1 MLDSEE
7 NQQEIQKEENPTL
20 NDMITSNPE
29 ITSTNEAENKPSTDE
44 ADESSKQA
52 NYPTTMGG
60 INVENPLIEEEGEG
74 DVSQE
79 VNEIKPEK
87 KEEIE
92 SKTSEQITTMK
103 EEKEEPDSTTTVE
116 KKVVEIEKPTTET
129 TYYEKRVTT
138 QTTVKNESFT
148 SSTQSVNVRTTN
160 VNSNNVI
167 RSYGSRNQIGT
178 TNKYTRPTPLNDK
191 NVYIRNH
198 DKGRIPSLN
207 KSEYSKYNR
216 YGGTMNNSFSNK
228 SFSNYSSQNNRNN
241 QKNQPHKRILSSQSF
256 VGNRYQPKRPENL
269 SYNRY
274 ARSPTQ
280 NEVKRKTILRGD
292 QVKNVQ
298 ITHIINSTKPSDFHI
313 TENLNTEALQT
324 EPIEISK
331 VDKVKLK
338 NTGKS
343 SFSSSCQ
350 DNFKPIIKNLKGK
363 TTVFQHAQGIGMTN
377 DRKENINPQFYCSEI
392 KKLNPIVKEK
402 EKEKVEYMTF
412 RNNGYDINMY
422 KTNGNI
428 NRTNYNY
435 GGTNGNLQKRIY
447 INNKYNTYTG
457 NAMGRGIKPNSIKI
471 NTNYNK
477 GTYIGNRNN
486 REIIKETRTQVQ
498 MGSRSQYR
506 TVNPIS
512 YVTTEKKVYNS
523 NSFFKQ

>member
-7 NQQEIQKEENPTL
+7 NQEEIQKDENPTL

-29 ITSTNEAENKPSTDE
+29 ITPTNDTENKITTNET
-44 ADESSKQA
+44 DESSKQT
-52 NYPTTMGG
+52 NYTSTKGG

-79 VNEIKPEK
+79 INEIKSEK
-87 KEEIE
+87 KEEVE
-92 SKTSEQITTMK
+92 NKTSEQTTTM
-103 EEKEEPDSTTTVE
+103 KEEPDSTTTIE
-116 KKVVEIEKPTTET
+116 KKVIQLDKPTTET
-129 TYYEKRVTT
+129 TYYEKRVIT
-138 QTTVKNESFT
+138 TTVKNESFT
-148 SSTQSVNVRTTN
+148 SNTQSINVRTSN
-160 VNSNNVI
+160 VNSNNNVI
-167 RSYGSRNQIGT
+167 RSYGSRNQMGT
-178 TNKYTRPTPLNDK
+178 TNKYTRPSPLNDK

-207 KSEYSKYNR
+207 KTEYSKYNK
-216 YGGTMNNSFSNK
+216 YGSMNNSFSNK
-228 SFSNYSSQNNRNN
+228 SFSNYSSQNTRNN
-241 QKNQPHKRILSSQSF
+241 QKNQPHKRMLSSQSF

-269 SYNRY
+269 NYNRY
-274 ARSPTQ
+274 ARSPNQ

-343 SFSSSCQ
+343 SWTSSCQ
-350 DNFKPIIKNLKGK
+350 DNFKPIVRNLKGK

-412 RNNGYDINMY
+412 RNDGFDNNMY

-435 GGTNGNLQKRIY
+435 GGVNGNLQKRIY

-457 NAMGRGIKPNSIKI
+457 NVNGRGIKPNSIKM

>member
-7 NQQEIQKEENPTL
+7 NQEEIQKEENPTL

-29 ITSTNEAENKPSTDE
+29 ITPTNETENKITTNE
-44 ADESSKQA
+44 ADESSKQP
-52 NYPTTMGG
+52 NYPSTKGE

-74 DVSQE
+74 DASRE
-79 VNEIKPEK
+79 INEIKSEK

-92 SKTSEQITTMK
+92 NKTSEQTTTM
-103 EEKEEPDSTTTVE
+103 KEEPDSTTTIE
-116 KKVVEIEKPTTET
+116 KKVIQIEKPTTET
-129 TYYEKRVTT
+129 TYYEKRVIT
-138 QTTVKNESFT
+138 TTVKNESFT
-148 SSTQSVNVRTTN
+148 SNSQSINVRTSN

-167 RSYGSRNQIGT
+167 RSYGSRNQNGT
-178 TNKYTRPTPLNDK
+178 ANKYTRPSPLNDK
-191 NVYIRNH
+191 NIYIKNH
-198 DKGRIPSLN
+198 DKGRVPPLN
-207 KSEYSKYNR
+207 KSEYSKYNK
-216 YGGTMNNSFSNK
+216 YGSMNNSFSNK
-228 SFSNYSSQNNRNN
+228 SYSNYSSQNTRNN
-241 QKNQPHKRILSSQSF
+241 QKNQPHKRIISSQSF
-256 VGNRYQPKRPENL
+256 VGNRYQPKRPDNL
-269 SYNRY
+269 KYNRY
-274 ARSPTQ
+274 AQSPNQ

-331 VDKVKLK
+331 VDKIKLK

-343 SFSSSCQ
+343 SWTSSCQ

-412 RNNGYDINMY
+412 RNDGFDNNNMY

-428 NRTNYNY
+428 NRANYNY
-435 GGTNGNLQKRIY
+435 GGLNGNLQKRIY

-457 NAMGRGIKPNSIKI
+457 NVNGRGIKPNSNKI

>member
-7 NQQEIQKEENPTL
+7 NQEEIQKQENPTL

-29 ITSTNEAENKPSTDE
+29 ITPTNDTENKIEANETDE
-44 ADESSKQA
+44 LSKQP
-52 NYPTTMGG
+52 NYPLTKGG

-74 DVSQE
+74 DASQE
-79 VNEIKPEK
+79 MNEIKSEK
-87 KEEIE
+87 KEEVE
-92 SKTSEQITTMK
+92 NKTSEQTTTI
-103 EEKEEPDSTTTVE
+103 KEEPDSTTTIE
-116 KKVVEIEKPTTET
+116 QKVIQLEKPITET
-129 TYYEKRVTT
+129 TYYEKSVIT
-138 QTTVKNESFT
+138 TTVKNESFT
-148 SSTQSVNVRTTN
+148 SNTQSINVRTSN
-160 VNSNNVI
+160 ANSNNVI

-178 TNKYTRPTPLNDK
+178 TNKYTRPSHLNDK
-191 NVYIRNH
+191 NIYIRNH
-198 DKGRIPSLN
+198 DKGRVPSLN
-207 KSEYSKYNR
+207 KTEYSKYNR
-216 YGGTMNNSFSNK
+216 YGSMNNSFSNK
-228 SFSNYSSQNNRNN
+228 SFSNYSSQNIRNN
-241 QKNQPHKRILSSQSF
+241 QKNQPHKRMLSSQSF
-256 VGNRYQPKRPENL
+256 VGNKYQPKRPENL
-269 SYNRY
+269 NYNRY
-274 ARSPTQ
+274 ARSPNQ

-324 EPIEISK
+324 DPIEISK

-343 SFSSSCQ
+343 SWTSSCQ
-350 DNFKPIIKNLKGK
+350 DNFKPIVRNLKGK

-377 DRKENINPQFYCSEI
+377 DKKENINPQFYCSEI

-412 RNNGYDINMY
+412 RNDGFDNMY

-428 NRTNYNY
+428 IRTNYNY
-435 GGTNGNLQKRIY
+435 GGANGNLQKRIY

-457 NAMGRGIKPNSIKI
+457 NVNGRGIKPNSNKI

-512 YVTTEKKVYNS
+512 YVTTEKKVYNA

>member
-7 NQQEIQKEENPTL
+7 NQEEIQKEENPTL

-29 ITSTNEAENKPSTDE
+29 ITPTNETENKINTNE
-44 ADESSKQA
+44 ADESSKQL
-52 NYPTTMGG
+52 NYPSTKGE

-74 DVSQE
+74 DASRE
-79 VNEIKPEK
+79 INEIKSEK

-92 SKTSEQITTMK
+92 NKTSEQTTTM
-103 EEKEEPDSTTTVE
+103 KEEPDSTTTIE
-116 KKVVEIEKPTTET
+116 KKVIQIEKPTTET
-129 TYYEKRVTT
+129 TYYEKRVIT
-138 QTTVKNESFT
+138 TTVKNESFT
-148 SSTQSVNVRTTN
+148 SNSQSINVRTSN

-167 RSYGSRNQIGT
+167 RSYGSRNQNGT
-178 TNKYTRPTPLNDK
+178 ANKYTRPSPLNDK
-191 NVYIRNH
+191 NIYIKNH
-198 DKGRIPSLN
+198 DKGRVPPLN
-207 KSEYSKYNR
+207 KSEYSKYNK
-216 YGGTMNNSFSNK
+216 YGSMNNSFSNK
-228 SFSNYSSQNNRNN
+228 SYSNYSSQNTRNN
-241 QKNQPHKRILSSQSF
+241 QKNQPHKRIISSQSF
-256 VGNRYQPKRPENL
+256 VGNRYQPKRPDNL
-269 SYNRY
+269 KYNRY
-274 ARSPTQ
+274 AQSPNQ

-331 VDKVKLK
+331 VDKIKLK

-343 SFSSSCQ
+343 SWTSSCQ

-412 RNNGYDINMY
+412 RNDGFDNNNMY

-435 GGTNGNLQKRIY
+435 GGFNGNLQKRIY

-457 NAMGRGIKPNSIKI
+457 NVNGRGIKPNSNKI

-512 YVTTEKKVYNS
+512 YVTTEKKS
-523 NSFFKQ
+523 I